1 MKDFKSSIFRALSVL
16 LLIIAAILFCI
27 AMVDTV
33 YTTTEQA
40 IRGYWILLTGW
51 LGFLFFQFAWY
62 ANPLTVLAVLLM
74 RKHPWW
80 ALISSALALLCMSQA
95 FLFYEIPSDAKGNT
109 IAILSRGAGFYCWA
123 TMVACVFYSIIM
135 LLIYRAMKR
144 SAETTVI
151 PVKSELVARYA
162 AQNSFNPGLASTP
175 KAASTSKPTQAPLSY
190 PSGAI
195 STKSNP

>member
-1 MKDFKSSIFRALSVL
+1 MRDFKSSFFRALSVL
-16 LLIIAAILFCI
+16 LLIVAAILFCI

-33 YTTTEQA
+33 YTTSEQG
-40 IRGYWILLTGW
+40 IQGYWILLTGW

-62 ANPLTVLAVLLM
+62 ANPLTVLSLLLM

-80 ALISSALALLCMSQA
+80 ALISSAIALLCMSQA

-109 IAILSRGAGFYCWA
+109 IAILSRGIGFYCW
-123 TMVACVFYSIIM
+123 VAMITCVFYSIIM
-135 LLIYRAMKR
+135 LLIYRAFKR
-144 SAETTVI
+144 DHDAASA

-162 AQNSFNPGLASTP
+162 AQNSINT
-175 KAASTSKPTQAPLSY
+175 APLSY
-190 PSGAI
+190 PNGVI